1 MFFLQV
7 PNHHA
12 PSLSWCTNTCE
23 GLCNTDGDIP
33 CKSFPSLMFF
43 CTKLSCKQGTADN
56 AKLTVSLDRAGEVL
70 PEQSCMEHFFF
81 FFFSIPMVWRGYQC
95 LVSCLWHATVPRY
108 GSVNKGCCDMSWP
121 FIVLLKTCCIWALS
135 QLLFWLLLRHFE
147 AGIYR
152 SPESMGNAGRR
163 DSCVIEAGWIWT
175 CLLLS
180 LVHGD
185 LPC

>member
-23 GLCNTDGDIP
+23 GLCNIDGDIP

-81 FFFSIPMVWRGYQC
+81 FFFQFRWFDGDI
-95 LVSCLWHATVPRY
+95 
-108 GSVNKGCCDMSWP
+108 
-121 FIVLLKTCCIWALS
+121 
-135 QLLFWLLLRHFE
+135 
-147 AGIYR
+147 
-152 SPESMGNAGRR
+152 NA
-163 DSCVIEAGWIWT
+163 
-175 CLLLS
+175 
-180 LVHGD
+180 
-185 LPC
+185 